1 MAEAGAPRNGRR
13 PPLPS
18 GPYLVLGLA
27 RSGAA
32 AARALVARG
41 ERVVGVD
48 AGMPVRAAA
57 LREEGITLHLGSEPE
72 RLLEG
77 IRTLVKSPGVPPS
90 APLVLAARA
99 RGVGV
104 IGELELAWRALEL
117 PVLAV
122 TGTNG
127 KTTTTELIA
136 HIHRRAG
143 IAVASAGN
151 VGSALSELL
160 LPHAQLAPP
169 ERVICEVSSF
179 QLEDASAFAPEV
191 AVLLNITPDHL
202 DRHGSLAAYKQAK
215 LRIFANQ
222 RRGDIALVH
231 ATLAEEVR
239 SLGLPG
245 RLIVFGGRSSY
256 LFARSGRIYWR
267 ADARAGARARALLE
281 SSELSLRGAHNRDNA
296 LAAAAACLALGLPA
310 EAVRA
315 GLRDFPGVAHRLE
328 ELAGANGIVYV
339 NDSKATN
346 VASTLVALRAYGQ
359 PGNGVAPRI
368 HLILGGQGKGQD
380 FRPLRAPLARYAH
393 SVYLIGE
400 DAPRI
405 AGALAGAHERL
416 IDCGTLESALE
427 SARKRARSG
436 DVVLLS
442 PGCASF
448 DQFAS
453 FEARGERFR
462 ELVRG
467 SG

>member
-1 MAEAGAPRNGRR
+1 VASDRSASAGRR
-13 PPLPS
+13 PPLPP

-32 AARALVARG
+32 AARALLACG
-41 ERVVGVD
+41 ERVIGVD
-48 AGMPVRAAA
+48 AGMPVRAEQ
-57 LREEGITLHLGSEPE
+57 LREEGIQLHLGGEPE

-77 IRTLVKSPGVPPS
+77 VRTLVKSPGVPPS
-90 APLVLAARA
+90 APLVRSAHA
-99 RGVGV
+99 RGIAV

-117 PVLAV
+117 PVCAV

-127 KTTTTELIA
+127 KTTTTELIT

-143 IAVASAGN
+143 VPVASAGN
-151 VGSALSELL
+151 VGKALSELVCNAAVGER
-160 LPHAQLAPP
+160 PQ
-169 ERVICEVSSF
+169 RVICEVSSF
-179 QLEDASAFAPEV
+179 QLEDASAFAPEL
-191 AVLLNITPDHL
+191 AVLLNIAPDHL
-202 DRHGSLAAYKQAK
+202 DRHGSFDAYRRAK

-231 ATLAEEVR
+231 AHLAEEMR
-239 SLGLPG
+239 ELGLAAEQ
-245 RLIVFGGRSSY
+245 IVFGGRSSY

-267 ADARAGARARALLE
+267 PQQRPGARARALLDL
-281 SSELSLRGAHNRDNA
+281 SELSLRGAHNRENA

-310 EAVRA
+310 EAVAA

-328 ELAGANGIVYV
+328 ELAGSNGILYV

-346 VASTLVALRAYGQ
+346 IASTLVALRAYAQ
-359 PGNGVAPRI
+359 PQGGGRARI
-368 HLILGGQGKGQD
+368 HLIVGGQGKGQD
-380 FRPLRAPLARYAH
+380 FRALRAPIARYAPF
-393 SVYLIGE
+393 VYLIGE

-405 AGALAGAHERL
+405 ARALRGAVEQL
-416 IDCGTLESALE
+416 IESGTLEVALGNVRE
-427 SARKRARSG
+427 HARTG

-448 DQFAS
+448 DQFTS

-467 SG
+467 LG

>member
-1 MAEAGAPRNGRR
+1 MAESGSPRAGRR
-13 PPLPS
+13 PPAPP

-32 AARALVARG
+32 AARALAARG
-41 ERVVGVD
+41 ERVIGVD
-48 AGMPVRAAA
+48 AGMPVRAGA
-57 LREEGITLHLGSEPE
+57 LREAGIQLHLGSEPE

-77 IRTLVKSPGVPPS
+77 IRTLVKSPGVPQS
-90 APLVLAARA
+90 APLVDAARA
-99 RGVGV
+99 RGIGV
-104 IGELELAWRALEL
+104 IGELELAWRTLDL
-117 PVLAV
+117 PVVAV

-136 HIHRRAG
+136 HIHRHAG

-160 LPHAQLAPP
+160 LADAHSALPQ
-169 ERVICEVSSF
+169 RVICETSSF
-179 QLEDASAFAPEV
+179 QLEDASAFAPEA
-191 AVLLNITPDHL
+191 AVLLNIAPDHL
-202 DRHGSLAAYKQAK
+202 DRHGSFEDYKRAK

-231 ATLAEEVR
+231 ASLADEVR
-239 SLGLPG
+239 ALGRSA
-245 RLIVFGGRSSY
+245 RLVVFGGRSSY
-256 LFARSGRIYWR
+256 VFARAGRIYWR
-267 ADARAGARARALLE
+267 CDERPGARARALLE

-296 LAAAAACLALGLPA
+296 LAAAAACLAIGVPA
-310 EAVRA
+310 EAVTA
-315 GLRDFPGVAHRLE
+315 GLRDFPGVPHRLE
-328 ELAGANGIVYV
+328 ELPDASGILFV

-346 VASTLVALRAYGQ
+346 IASTLVALRAYGQ
-359 PGNGVAPRI
+359 SREGAAPRI

-380 FRPLRAPLARYAH
+380 FRALRAPLARH
-393 SVYLIGE
+393 VHTVYLIGE

-405 AGALAGAHERL
+405 AAELAGAHERM
-416 IDCGTLESALE
+416 IACATLERALGE
-427 SARKRARSG
+427 ARERARAG

-448 DQFAS
+448 DQFSS

-462 ELVRG
+462 ELVRAA
-467 SG
+467 S